1 MKKTRKT
8 KKIKKTKSKISIYKT
23 VVFLLLF
30 IIIALSGF
38 ITGYLVNEQQSS
50 KEIKKYK
57 NNLTLLEHKI
67 NTISKELNNKKIPKK
82 KISFNLIKPRN
93 SEIEDLLSVTK
104 NKQINNQATALKE
117 NKPITRKS
125 KRINKKPKLVIIID
139 DVSFGYETK
148 LIKQIP
154 FHITPSFFPPT
165 KRHPFT
171 PLYAKTFPDYMV
183 HVPMQAMHYPHPE
196 PHTLKVTDSYSTIQ
210 KRINIIKQEFPRAH
224 FINNHTGSKFTANL
238 QAMNKLFMILKKEHL
253 GFVDSRTTPYT
264 KASIVDKIYHIPMYS
279 RNIFLDDKENSKYIK
294 NQLRKAVRI
303 AEKKGYAI
311 AIGHPHKVTLM
322 TLKNAGNILKN
333 VKVVYI
339 DELNET
345 KNKF

>member
-1 MKKTRKT
+1 MKKTKRT
-8 KKIKKTKSKISIYKT
+8 KKNKKKVSIYKIIL
-23 VVFLLLF
+23 FSLLF
-30 IIIALSGF
+30 IVIGLSGF
-38 ITGYLVNEQQSS
+38 IIGYLVNQTQST
-50 KEIKKYK
+50 KQIKKYK
-57 NNLTLLEHKI
+57 NNLVILENKI
-67 NTISKELNNKKIPKK
+67 NTLSKDLNSKKIPKK
-82 KISFNLIKPRN
+82 EISFNLIKPRN

-104 NKQINNQATALKE
+104 NKQIENQPTIVKE
-117 NKPITRKS
+117 NKRIKNKS
-125 KRINKKPKLVIIID
+125 KKINQKPKLVIIID

-154 FHITPSFFPPT
+154 FHITPSFFPAT

-196 PHTLKVTDSYSTIQ
+196 PHTLKVTDSYSTIK
-210 KRINIIKQEFPRAH
+210 KRINIIKKEFPKVH
-224 FINNHTGSKFTANL
+224 FINNHTGSRFTANL

-253 GFVDSRTTPYT
+253 GFVDSRTTPFT
-264 KASIVDKIYHIPMYS
+264 KALIVDKIYHIPMYS

-294 NQLRKAVRI
+294 NQLRKAVKI

-311 AIGHPHKVTLM
+311 AIGHPHKVTLI